1 MTSNLAGLDY
11 TEARQHHLNQVV
23 EAAAGLAMEIAK
35 HPSMIKVQ
43 KPSGSTF
50 DALYMEDVLQDHQGE
65 AMQGRPIQGIVFPGV
80 VKVADGQGGGN
91 GYVISKAQVLV

>member
-11 TEARQHHLNQVV
+11 TEARQHHLSQVV

-35 HPSMIKVQ
+35 HPSQIKVQ
-43 KPSGSTF
+43 KPSGTTF

-65 AMQGRPIQGIVFPGV
+65 AVQGRPIQGVVFPSV
-80 VKVADGQGGGN
+80 VRIPDGQGGGS
-91 GYVISKAQVLV
+91 GYILSKAQVLV